1 MKTIHLEKSQIP
13 NQLRFG
19 GNQFKAV
26 ISDTISIYNHAG
38 YWSGGSKTSFFVFRL
53 SDNKQIT
60 LTDTYLHPGK
70 TEAGYKKHM
79 IMPGYIIVEH
89 SYFCG
94 KDHGYTFHVNPVNK
108 NLFNIKENNR
118 DITDFELIV
127 LEYTSK
133 LKNTYGGRTN
143 IRFIEAN
150 IDKKITQDQW
160 SIAKQSLIT
169 KKMLNKAGAIQP
181 SGRNAIA

>member
-19 GNQFKAV
+19 GNKFKAV
-26 ISDTISIYNHAG
+26 ISDTISIYNHDG

-94 KDHGYTFHVNPVNK
+94 KDHGYTFHVNPTNK
-108 NLFNIKENNR
+108 NLFNIKE
-118 DITDFELIV
+118 
-127 LEYTSK
+127 
-133 LKNTYGGRTN
+133 
-143 IRFIEAN
+143 N